1 MNRHLHSIARRVV
14 GLIVTGLYTIVTL
27 VPAHAAEDPGWP
39 RYFEASGSQV
49 LVYQPQVDN
58 WKDYSLLTF
67 RSAVAVTP
75 RGDKKEKYGVI
86 VVDMKTETDHQ
97 ARMVVL
103 SDPQVLEVRFPNLP
117 EAEATALER
126 TVRSAL
132 PKSRRLVVS
141 LDRVLAYIEKAP
153 SEQRAVE
160 VNLDP
165 PKIYYSNKPAIMV
178 MFQGQPQ
185 LKPVTKDSQLLFA
198 VNTNWDVFF
207 DTATS
212 RYYLLN
218 GESWIT
224 TDDPLQGVWTP
235 AQELPQQLHQLPP
248 DDNWSEVRK
257 HIPGKPAKDAPA
269 VFPTTEPAEVIVT
282 DGEPAYNP
290 VPGTKLLQVSNTDST
305 LFLHSGEGQYYF
317 TVAGRWFRAKTL
329 GGPWSVASK
338 DLPADFA
345 NIPDQH
351 PAAFV
356 KASVPGTPEAQD
368 AVLLASVP
376 RTTAI
381 DVSKPVTVNVVYDG
395 APKYV
400 VIQGTTVQYA
410 VNTPDTVFLVDGG
423 YYWCSQGVW
432 LCSKAAN
439 GPWTFCTT
447 VPASIYTIPPSHP
460 YHNVTYVTVQ
470 QATPTTVVYQQTSG
484 YSGEYVAAT
493 GVLMFGMG
501 MLVGAAIADD
511 DHCHYCYPPPCH
523 YSYGCGAVYH
533 HGYGGYYGAAH
544 HYGPYGG
551 AGRVAA
557 YNPHTGTYA
566 RGAYAYGPYGS
577 ASVKQAYNPYT
588 GGYAQAARV
597 DTAHGSAGRFYA
609 EQGGKSAWGGY
620 RSTDYGSAAGVRTS
634 EGSGAAAWDTARGQ
648 GAVAKDKEGNI
659 YVGKDGNVYKKD
671 TDGGWSQNSGSGW
684 NSVDKPSG
692 TSRPQPTSATGT
704 GRTGTQP
711 APTAT
716 GTGRTGTQPAPSATA
731 SGRTSS
737 VATQDL
743 NRSAQARERGNANTA
758 RASSFSRG
766 SGGFSGGGGR
776 RR

>member
-1 MNRHLHSIARRVV
+1 MNHHLRSNARRVA
-14 GLIVTGLYTIVTL
+14 GLVVAGLYSIVTL
-27 VPAHAAEDPGWP
+27 MPAHAAEDPGWP
-39 RYFEASGSQV
+39 RYFESSGSKV

-86 VVDMKTETDHQ
+86 VVDMKTETDQQ

-103 SDPQVLEVRFPNLP
+103 SDPQILEVRFPNLP
-117 EAEATALER
+117 EAEAVELER
-126 TVRSAL
+126 IVRLVL
-132 PKSRRLVVS
+132 PKERRVVMS
-141 LDRVLAYIEKAP
+141 LDRVLAYLDKAP
-153 SEQRAVE
+153 AEQRAVE
-160 VNLDP
+160 VSLDP

-185 LKPVTKDSQLLFA
+185 LKPVTTDSKLMFA

-224 TDDPLQGVWTP
+224 SDDPLKGAWAP
-235 AQELPQQLHQLPP
+235 AKELPQQLYQLPK

-257 HIPGKPAKDAPA
+257 NIPGKPAKQAPA
-269 VFPTTEPAEVIVT
+269 VFPSTEPAEMIVT
-282 DGEPAYNP
+282 QGEPAFNP

-376 RTTAI
+376 RTIAI
-381 DVSKPVTVNVVYDG
+381 DVSKPVTVNIVYDG

-432 LCSKAAN
+432 LCGKAAN

-447 VPASIYTIPPSHP
+447 VPAAIYTIPPTHP
-460 YHNVTYVTVQ
+460 THNVTYVVVQ
-470 QATPTTVVYQQTSG
+470 QSTPTTVVYQSTSG
-484 YSGEYVAAT
+484 YSSQYVAAN

-511 DHCHYCYPPPCH
+511 YHHHYT
-523 YSYGCGAVYH
+523 YGCGAVYH
-533 HGYGGYYGAAH
+533 HGYGGYYRAAH
-544 HYGPYGG
+544 YYGPYGG
-551 AGRVAA
+551 AGRAAA

-566 RGAYAYGPYGS
+566 RGATAYGPYGS
-577 ASVKQAYNPYT
+577 ASRGAAYNPYT
-588 GGYAQAARV
+588 GARAAGGSV
-597 DTAHGSAGRFYA
+597 HTAYGSAGRGAAYNPTTGQGAAGRYA
-609 EQGGKSAWGGY
+609 SGA
-620 RSTDYGSAAGVRTS
+620 YGSAGAVRTT
-634 EGSGAAAWDTARGQ
+634 EGSGMVAWDTKNSQ
-648 GAVAKDKEGNI
+648 GAVAKTKSGDV
-659 YVGKDGNVYKKD
+659 YAAKDGNVYKKD
-671 TDGGWSQNSGSGW
+671 ADGGWSQNDGSGW
-684 NSVDKPSG
+684 DSVDKPSG
-692 TSRPQPTSATGT
+692 TSRPQTTSTTGT

-711 APTAT
+711 TPSAT
-716 GTGRTGTQPAPSATA
+716 TSGRTGSA
-731 SGRTSS
+731 
-737 VATQDL
+737 ATQDL
-743 NRSAQARERGNANTA
+743 DRSAQARERGNANTTK
-758 RASSFSRG
+758 ASSFSRG
-766 SGGFSGGGGR
+766 SGGFSGGGGGGGR
-776 RR
+776 SR